1 LYLYYKNLPHK
12 NISYWRYFAIV
23 CSVDPRRYY
32 CAGLARRKYA
42 GHHSNPQEKLDQV
55 ILPFF
60 TTKPDGN
67 GIGLALSKHILY
79 HQKGTISI
87 ESTPEKGTSV
97 ILEIL
102 FQK

>member
-1 LYLYYKNLPHK
+1 LFVLLIPADIIAQDRPVGNTQDTIL
-12 NISYWRYFAIV
+12 
-23 CSVDPRRYY
+23 
-32 CAGLARRKYA
+32 
-42 GHHSNPQEKLDQV
+42 SNPQEKLDQV